1 MKLDHLPIRAPD
13 QDENNCRYNKLTVL
27 FDREQASVM
36 NLIDLVLLQAIKE
49 DGGNFQALDRQQLRH
64 VSRVRKTT

>member
-1 MKLDHLPIRAPD
+1 MRTTADI
-13 QDENNCRYNKLTVL
+13 NKLTVL
-27 FDREQASVM
+27 FDRGQASVM

-64 VSRVRKTT
+64 VSRVRKTTRPQFSSL

>member
-1 MKLDHLPIRAPD
+1 MRTTADI
-13 QDENNCRYNKLTVL
+13 NKLTVL

>member
-1 MKLDHLPIRAPD
+1 
-13 QDENNCRYNKLTVL
+13 
-27 FDREQASVM
+27 M